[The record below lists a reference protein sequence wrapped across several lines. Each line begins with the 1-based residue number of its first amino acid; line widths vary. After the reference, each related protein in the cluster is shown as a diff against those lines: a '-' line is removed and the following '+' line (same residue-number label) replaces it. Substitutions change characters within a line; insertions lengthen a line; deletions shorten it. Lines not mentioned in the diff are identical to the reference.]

1 MTRNFVCRLLGAAI
15 PAIALCIPL
24 GAAAQELEEIIVTA
38 RKRDESLLEAPL
50 SISVFTDEDL
60 SRAGLQTLEDI
71 SLQTTGLS
79 FQDNIADNRP
89 GRLNTVIR
97 VRGMS
102 PQRGS
107 PHFQLAGL
115 FVDGVFVT
123 GGSQSIP
130 LLDVERVEVIK
141 GPQSA
146 FFGRNTFSGAIN
158 YVTRNPSLTEFAGK
172 VRASAAQFSNTN
184 LAISVGGPLVENLLG
199 YQIGVSRYEK
209 GAMYIANDGGE
220 LGKESSDSIS
230 LTLFAAPSENFTARL
245 RLFNHEDDDG
255 PPAIAY
261 MRGAT
266 YDTCSGTTIR
276 RPDNDGNITSLSPSG
291 YICGRIPNPGEP
303 GAAIVSLNTS
313 LYPAILTRIGSLPAA
328 RNCPSG
334 DCSNWLVQNLVE
346 KTTLGGVPDR
356 RTMGMSREVFRSIL
370 EADYSFAN
378 GMAVSFKASYNDHG
392 VNWIR
397 DFDMTDYESFYTSD
411 PQRNEDRGAELRLT
425 SSPESRINWMVG
437 LSYHK
442 QEIAL
447 SGVGGDV
454 VVPCFLPEA
463 AGCGIVLP
471 NGAVVVAVPLFVTLP
486 PTQGE
491 TSKTRGLFGA
501 ATIPLGDRFALDLE
515 ARYMAD
521 QRTTAG
527 IGVDYNELVPR
538 VILRWEVNDNTNVYA
553 SYSLGVIPGILNTNL
568 INASRNAFVEPYI
581 DRETGQPS
589 TESEYDQITRK
600 APEAGESTPTQEL
613 DAIEVGIKASLLD
626 GRGQISAA
634 AYYYEWVAQVF
645 TNFVVYYQDDSRGAA
660 FRDGIAGT
668 QPGGSPPFQ
677 PQPRTLE
684 FNFPGDSNLWG
695 IEVESSWALT
705 ENWMLGANV
714 AWHDNE
720 YTQFA
725 ATFVQDITGSRNLE
739 GNQAGRYP
747 ELMGNASLSFTD
759 SLNADWDWFARGDFM
774 YYGKTWAGS
783 GGNLAYLEG
792 YWLTNVRA
800 GFERE
805 DLRVELFVNNLLEQ
819 DTWTAATRYTDF
831 TQFTGFRFNIH
842 GVMLAPQELR
852 SWGLQVDW
860 SF

>member
-1 MTRNFVCRLLGAAI
+1 MTRNFACRLFGVAI

-50 SISVFTDEDL
+50 SITVFSDEDL

-158 YVTRNPSLTEFAGK
+158 YVTRNPSLTEFSGK
-172 VRASAAQFSNTN
+172 VRASAGQFSQTN
-184 LAISVGGPLVENLLG
+184 LAVSVGGPLVENRLG
-199 YQIGVSRYEK
+199 YQIGASRYEK

-220 LGKESSDSIS
+220 LGKESSDSVS

-266 YDTCSGTTIR
+266 YDTCSGTTIQ
-276 RPDNDGNITSLSPSG
+276 RPDNDGNIATLSPSG

-313 LYPAILTRIGSLPAA
+313 LYPAILTRISNP
-328 RNCPSG
+328 NCPGG
-334 DCSNWLVQNLVE
+334 DCSNWLVANLVE
-346 KTTLGGVPDR
+346 NTTLDGVPGR
-356 RTMGMSREVFRSIL
+356 RTMGMTREVFRSIL
-370 EADYSFAN
+370 EADYSLSN
-378 GMAVSFKASYNDHG
+378 GMALSFKASYNDHG

-397 DFDMTDYESFYTSD
+397 DFDMTDYEAFYTSD

-437 LSYHK
+437 VSYHK

-454 VVPCFLPEA
+454 VVPCFLPEVI
-463 AGCGIVLP
+463 GCFG
-471 NGAVVVAVPLFVTLP
+471 PLFVSLP

-491 TSKTRGLFGA
+491 TSRTRGAFGA

-521 QRTTAG
+521 QRVTAG
-527 IGVDYNELVPR
+527 IGADYNEVVPR
-538 VILRWEVNDNTNVYA
+538 VILRWQPNDSINVYA
-553 SYSLGVIPGILNTNL
+553 SYSRGVLPGVLNTNL
-568 INASRNAFVEPYI
+568 INASRDAFTEPYI

-613 DAIEVGIKASLLD
+613 DAIEVGIKATVLD
-626 GRGQISAA
+626 GRGQINAA
-634 AYYYEWVAQVF
+634 AYYYEWVAQIF
-645 TNFVVYYQDDSRGAA
+645 TNFVVYYQDDPNPAN
-660 FRDGIAGT
+660 RDGVAGP
-668 QPGGSPPFQ
+668 QQ
-677 PQPRTLE
+677 QPRTLE

-747 ELMGNASLSFTD
+747 ELMGNANLTYTD
-759 SLNADWDWFARGDFM
+759 SLTADWDFFVRGDFM

-783 GGNLAYLEG
+783 GGNLAWLEG
-792 YWLTNVRA
+792 YWLTNLRG
-800 GFERE
+800 GFERD

-831 TQFTGFRFNIH
+831 TQFTGFRFNVH
-842 GVMLAPQELR
+842 GVMLAPQDLR
-852 SWGLQVDW
+852 SWGIQVDW

>member
-1 MTRNFVCRLLGAAI
+1 MVHRLRWRLLGAAI

-24 GAAAQELEEIIVTA
+24 GASAQELEEIIVTA

-50 SISVFTDEDL
+50 SITVFSDEDL
-60 SRAGLQTLEDI
+60 SRAGLLTLEDI
-71 SLQTTGLS
+71 SRQTTGLS

-89 GRLNTVIR
+89 GRLNTVVR

-158 YVTRNPSLTEFAGK
+158 YVTRNPSLTEFSGK
-172 VRASAAQFSNTN
+172 IRASGAQYSQGN
-184 LAISVGGPLVENLLG
+184 LAISVGGPLIENRLG
-199 YQIGVSRYEK
+199 YQLGWNHYNK

-220 LGKESSDSIS
+220 LGKESSESVS
-230 LTLFAAPSENFTARL
+230 LTLFAALNDSFTARM
-245 RLFNHEDDDG
+245 RFFHHEDDDG

-261 MRGAT
+261 LRGAT
-266 YDTCSGTTIR
+266 YDTCSGTTIQ
-276 RPDNDGNITSLSPSG
+276 RPDNDGRITALSPSG
-291 YICGRIPNPGEP
+291 YICGQIPNPGQP
-303 GAAIVSLNTS
+303 GAPALSLNTS
-313 LYPAILTRIGSLPAA
+313 LYPAILTRINNPM
-328 RNCPSG
+328 RCPGG
-334 DCSNWLVQNLVE
+334 DCSNWLVTNLVE
-346 KTTLGGVPDR
+346 NTTLDGVPDR
-356 RTMGMSREVFRSIL
+356 RTMGMTREVFRSIL
-370 EADYSFAN
+370 ELDYGLPN
-378 GMAVSFKASYNDHG
+378 GMALSFKASYNDHG
-392 VNWIR
+392 ANWIR
-397 DFDMTDYESFYTSD
+397 DFDMTDYEAFYTSD

-437 LSYHK
+437 ASYHK

-463 AGCGIVLP
+463 IGCFG
-471 NGAVVVAVPLFVTLP
+471 PLFVSLP

-491 TSKTRGLFGA
+491 TSKTRGVFAA
-501 ATIPLGDRFALDLE
+501 ATVPLGEQFVLDLE

-527 IGVDYNELVPR
+527 IGADYNELVPR
-538 VILRWEVNDNTNVYA
+538 VILRWQVNDNTNLYA
-553 SYSLGVIPGILNTNL
+553 SYSRGVLPGVLNTNL
-568 INASRNAFVEPYI
+568 INASREAFVEPYI

-589 TESEYDQITRK
+589 TESEYGQITRK

-634 AYYYEWVAQVF
+634 AYYYEWVAQIF

-668 QPGGSPPFQ
+668 QPGASPPTQ
-677 PQPRTLE
+677 QQPRTLE

-695 IEVESSWALT
+695 IEVESSWALD
-705 ENWMLGANV
+705 ENWGLGANV
-714 AWHDNE
+714 AWHNNE

-747 ELMGNASLSFTD
+747 ELMGNANLTFTD
-759 SLNADWDWFARGDFM
+759 SLNADWDFFARGDFI

-783 GGNLAYLEG
+783 GGNLAWLEG
-792 YWLTNVRA
+792 YWLTNLRA
-800 GFERE
+800 GVERE
-805 DLRVELFVNNLLEQ
+805 DLRVEFFVNNVLEQ

-831 TQFTGFRFNIH
+831 TQFTGFNFNIH
-842 GVMLAPQELR
+842 GVMLAPQDLR
-852 SWGLQVDW
+852 SVGIQVDW

>member
-1 MTRNFVCRLLGAAI
+1 MTHKLVVRLLGAAI

-24 GAAAQELEEIIVTA
+24 GGSAQELEEIIVTA

-89 GRLNTVIR
+89 GRLNTVVR

-158 YVTRNPSLTEFAGK
+158 YVTRNPSLTEFSGK
-172 VRASAAQFSNTN
+172 VRASAAQFSQTN
-184 LAISVGGPLVENLLG
+184 LAVSVGGPLIENRLG
-199 YQIGVSRYEK
+199 YQVGVNRYEK

-220 LGKESSDSIS
+220 LGKESSDSVS
-230 LTLFAAPSENFTARL
+230 LTLFAALNDNFTARL

-266 YDTCSGTTIR
+266 YDTCAGTTIR
-276 RPDNDGNITSLSPSG
+276 RPDNAGNIATLSPSG

-313 LYPAILTRIGSLPAA
+313 LYPAILTRITNP
-328 RNCPSG
+328 NCPNG
-334 DCSNWLVQNLVE
+334 DCSNWLVTNLVE
-346 KTTLGGVPDR
+346 NTTLDGVPSR

-370 EADYSFAN
+370 EADYSLAN
-378 GMAVSFKASYNDHG
+378 GMALSFKASYNDHG

-397 DFDMTDYESFYTSD
+397 DFDMTDYEAFYTSD
-411 PQRNEDRGAELRLT
+411 PQRNEDRGAELRLM
-425 SSPESRINWMVG
+425 SSSESRINWMVG

-463 AGCGIVLP
+463 IGCFG
-471 NGAVVVAVPLFVTLP
+471 PLFVSLP

-491 TSKTRGLFGA
+491 TSRTRGVFGA
-501 ATIPLGDRFALDLE
+501 ATIPLGDQFALDLE

-527 IGVDYNELVPR
+527 IAADYNELVPR
-538 VILRWEVNDNTNVYA
+538 VILRWQPNDNMNVYA
-553 SYSLGVIPGILNTNL
+553 SYSRGVLPGVLNTNL
-568 INASRNAFVEPYI
+568 INASREAFREPYV

-613 DAIEVGIKASLLD
+613 DAIEVGIKATVLD
-626 GRGQISAA
+626 GRGQINAA
-634 AYYYEWVAQVF
+634 AYYYEWVAQIF
-645 TNFVVYYQDDSRGAA
+645 TNFVVYYQDDPNPAN
-660 FRDGIAGT
+660 RDGVAGP
-668 QPGGSPPFQ
+668 QQ
-677 PQPRTLE
+677 QPRTLE

-695 IEVESSWALT
+695 IEVESSWALDD
-705 ENWMLGANV
+705 NWALGANV

-747 ELMGNASLSFTD
+747 ELMGNANLTFTD
-759 SLNADWDWFARGDFM
+759 SLTADWDFFVRSDFM

-783 GGNLAYLEG
+783 GGNLAWLEG
-792 YWLTNVRA
+792 YWLTNLRG
-800 GFERE
+800 GFERD
-805 DLRVELFVNNLLEQ
+805 DLRVELFVNNVLQQ

-831 TQFTGFRFNIH
+831 TQFTGFNFNVH
-842 GVMLAPQELR
+842 GVMLAPQDLR
-852 SWGLQVDW
+852 SWGIQVDW

>member
-15 PAIALCIPL
+15 PAIALSIPL
-24 GAAAQELEEIIVTA
+24 GTAAQELEEIIVTA

-50 SISVFTDEDL
+50 SISVFSDEDL

-158 YVTRNPSLTEFAGK
+158 YVTRNPSLTEFSGK
-172 VRASAAQFSNTN
+172 VRASAGQFSQYNI
-184 LAISVGGPLVENLLG
+184 AASYGGPIVEDKLAF
-199 YQIGVSRYEK
+199 QIGASDYDK
-209 GAMYIANDGGE
+209 GAMYTANDGGE
-220 LGKESSDSIS
+220 LGKESSDSFS
-230 LTLFAAPSENFTARL
+230 LTLFATPSESFSTRL
-245 RLFNHEDDDG
+245 RLFYHEDDDG

-261 MRGAT
+261 LRGAS
-266 YDTCSGTTIR
+266 YDTCSGTTIQ
-276 RPDNDGNITSLSPSG
+276 RPDNAGNITTLSPSG
-291 YICGRIPNPGEP
+291 YICGQIPNPGQP

-313 LYPAILTRIGSLPAA
+313 LYPAILTRINHPT
-328 RNCPSG
+328 RCPGG
-334 DCSNWLVQNLVE
+334 DCSNWLVANLVQN
-346 KTTLGGVPDR
+346 TTLDGVPDR
-356 RTMGMSREVFRSIL
+356 STMGMSREVFRSIL
-370 EADYSFAN
+370 EIDYSLAN

-397 DFDMTDYESFYTSD
+397 DFDMTDYEAFYTSD

-437 LSYHK
+437 ASYHK

-463 AGCGIVLP
+463 IGCFG
-471 NGAVVVAVPLFVTLP
+471 PLFVSLP

-491 TSKTRGLFGA
+491 TSKTSGVFGA
-501 ATIPLGDRFALDLE
+501 ATFPLGDRFALDVE

-521 QRTTAG
+521 ERITAG
-527 IGVDYNELVPR
+527 IGADYNEIVPR
-538 VILRWEVNDNTNVYA
+538 VILRWQPNDNTNVYA
-553 SYSLGVIPGILNTNL
+553 SYSRGVLPGVLNTNL
-568 INASRNAFVEPYI
+568 INASREPFVEPYI

-613 DAIEVGIKASLLD
+613 DAIEVGIKATVMD

-634 AYYYEWVAQVF
+634 AYYYEWVAQIF
-645 TNFVVYYQDDSRGAA
+645 TNFVVYYQDDPSPAN
-660 FRDGIAGT
+660 RDGVAGP
-668 QPGGSPPFQ
+668 QQ
-677 PQPRTLE
+677 QPRTLE

-695 IEVESSWALT
+695 IEVESSWALD
-705 ENWMLGANV
+705 ENWALGANV

-805 DLRVELFVNNLLEQ
+805 GLRVEFYVNNVLEQ

-831 TQFTGFRFNIH
+831 TQFTGFNFNVH
-842 GVMLAPQELR
+842 GVMLAPQDLR
-852 SWGLQVDW
+852 SAGLQVDW

>member
-1 MTRNFVCRLLGAAI
+1 MTRNLRWRLLGVAI

-24 GAAAQELEEIIVTA
+24 GAGAQELEEIIVTA

-50 SISVFTDEDL
+50 SISVFSDEDL

-158 YVTRNPSLTEFAGK
+158 YVTRNPSLTEFEGK
-172 VRASAAQFSNTN
+172 VRVSAGQYSSYNIAASY
-184 LAISVGGPLVENLLG
+184 GGPLIQDRLAFQV
-199 YQIGVSRYEK
+199 GVSDYNK
-209 GAMYIANDGGE
+209 GSMYTASDGGE
-220 LGKESSDSIS
+220 LGTEESESIS
-230 LTLFAAPSENFTARL
+230 LTLFGEFTENFSARL
-245 RLFNHEDDDG
+245 RVFDHSDDDG

-261 MRGAT
+261 LRGAT
-266 YDTCSGTTIR
+266 YDTCAGTTIR
-276 RPDNDGNITSLSPSG
+276 RPDNDGNIATLSPSG
-291 YICGRIPNPGEP
+291 YICGQIPNPGQP
-303 GAAIVSLNTS
+303 AAPNVSLNTS
-313 LYPAILTRIGSLPAA
+313 LYPAILTRISGLPAA
-328 RNCPSG
+328 TNCPTG
-334 DCSNWLVQNLVE
+334 DCSNWLVDNLVS
-346 KTTLGGVPDR
+346 KTTLDGVPDR
-356 RTMGMSREVFRSIL
+356 RTMGMTREVFRSIL
-370 EADYSFAN
+370 ELDYGFAN

-437 LSYHK
+437 ASYHK

-471 NGAVVVAVPLFVTLP
+471 NGAVIVPVPLFVTLP

-491 TSKTRGLFGA
+491 TSKTRGIFAA
-501 ATIPLGDRFALDLE
+501 ATVPLGEQFALDIE

-521 QRTTAG
+521 QRVTAG
-527 IGVDYNELVPR
+527 IGADYNEIVPR
-538 VILRWEVNDNTNVYA
+538 VILRWQPNDNMNLYA
-553 SYSLGVIPGILNTNL
+553 SYSRGVLPGVLNTNL
-568 INASRNAFVEPYI
+568 INASREPFVEPYI

-613 DAIEVGIKASLLD
+613 DAIEVGIKASVLD

-634 AYYYEWVAQVF
+634 AYYYEWVAQIF
-645 TNFVVYYQDDSRGAA
+645 TNFVVYYQDDPDPAN
-660 FRDGIAGT
+660 RDGVAGPQT
-668 QPGGSPPFQ
+668 
-677 PQPRTLE
+677 QPRTLE

-705 ENWMLGANV
+705 ENWALGANV

-747 ELMGNASLSFTD
+747 ELMGNANLTFTD
-759 SLNADWDWFARGDFM
+759 SLTADMDFFVRGDFM

-783 GGNLAYLEG
+783 GGNLAWLEG
-792 YWLTNVRA
+792 YWLTNLRA
-800 GFERE
+800 GVERE
-805 DLRVELFVNNLLEQ
+805 NLRVEFYVDNVFEQ

-831 TQFTGFRFNIH
+831 TQFTGFNFNVH
-842 GVMLAPQELR
+842 GVMLAPQDLR
-852 SWGLQVDW
+852 SAGIQVDW

>member
-1 MTRNFVCRLLGAAI
+1 MTRNFACRLFGVVI

-50 SISVFTDEDL
+50 SITVFSDEDL

-71 SLQTTGLS
+71 SMQTTGLS

-158 YVTRNPSLTEFAGK
+158 YVTRNPSLTEFSGK
-172 VRASAAQFSNTN
+172 VRASAGQFSQTN
-184 LAISVGGPLVENLLG
+184 LAVSVGGPLVENRLG
-199 YQIGVSRYEK
+199 YQIGASRYEK

-220 LGKESSDSIS
+220 LGKESSDSVS

-266 YDTCSGTTIR
+266 YDTCSGTTIQ
-276 RPDNDGNITSLSPSG
+276 RPDNDGNIATLSPSG
-291 YICGRIPNPGEP
+291 YICGRIPNPGES

-313 LYPAILTRIGSLPAA
+313 LYPAILTRITNP
-328 RNCPSG
+328 NCPGG
-334 DCSNWLVQNLVE
+334 DCSNWLVANLVE
-346 KTTLGGVPDR
+346 NTTLDGVPGR
-356 RTMGMSREVFRSIL
+356 RTMGMTREVFRSIL
-370 EADYSFAN
+370 EADYSLSN
-378 GMAVSFKASYNDHG
+378 GMALSFKASYNDHG

-397 DFDMTDYESFYTSD
+397 DFDMTDYEAFYTSD

-425 SSPESRINWMVG
+425 SSLESRINWMVG
-437 LSYHK
+437 VSYHK

-463 AGCGIVLP
+463 IGCFG
-471 NGAVVVAVPLFVTLP
+471 PLFVSLP

-491 TSKTRGLFGA
+491 TSRTRGAFGA
-501 ATIPLGDRFALDLE
+501 ATIPLGEQFALDLE

-521 QRTTAG
+521 QRVTAG
-527 IGVDYNELVPR
+527 IGADYNEVVPR
-538 VILRWEVNDNTNVYA
+538 VILRWQPNDSINVYA
-553 SYSLGVIPGILNTNL
+553 SYSRGVLPGVLNTNL
-568 INASRNAFVEPYI
+568 INASRDAFTEPYI

-613 DAIEVGIKASLLD
+613 DAIEVGIKATVLD
-626 GRGQISAA
+626 GRGQINAA
-634 AYYYEWVAQVF
+634 AYYYEWVAQIF
-645 TNFVVYYQDDSRGAA
+645 TNFVVYYQDDPNPAN
-660 FRDGIAGT
+660 RDGVAGP
-668 QPGGSPPFQ
+668 QQ
-677 PQPRTLE
+677 QPRTLE

-747 ELMGNASLSFTD
+747 ELMGNANLTYTD
-759 SLNADWDWFARGDFM
+759 SLTADWDFFVRSDFM

-783 GGNLAYLEG
+783 GGNLAWLEG
-792 YWLTNVRA
+792 YWLTNLRG
-800 GFERE
+800 GFERD
-805 DLRVELFVNNLLEQ
+805 DLRVELFVNNVLEQ

-831 TQFTGFRFNIH
+831 TQFTGFNFNVH
-842 GVMLAPQELR
+842 GVMLAPQDLR
-852 SWGLQVDW
+852 SWGIQVDW

>member
-1 MTRNFVCRLLGAAI
+1 MTHTLRSRLLGAAI

-24 GAAAQELEEIIVTA
+24 GGSAQELEEIIVTA

-158 YVTRNPSLTEFAGK
+158 YVTRNPSLTEFEGK
-172 VRASAAQFSNTN
+172 VRASAGQYSQTN
-184 LAISVGGPLVENLLG
+184 LAVSVGGPLVENRLG
-199 YQIGVSRYEK
+199 YQIGVNRYEK
-209 GAMYIANDGGE
+209 GAMYIASDGGE
-220 LGKESSDSIS
+220 LGKERSDSLS
-230 LTLFAAPSENFTARL
+230 LTLYAAPSDNFTARL
-245 RLFNHEDDDG
+245 RVFNHEDDDG

-261 MRGAT
+261 LRGAS
-266 YDTCSGTTIR
+266 YDTCAGTTIR
-276 RPDNDGNITSLSPSG
+276 RPDNDGNIATLSPSG

-303 GAAIVSLNTS
+303 AAPFVSLNTS
-313 LYPAILTRIGSLPAA
+313 LYPAILTRITNP
-328 RNCPSG
+328 NCPNG
-334 DCSNWLVQNLVE
+334 DCSNWLVTNLVE
-346 KTTLGGVPDR
+346 STTLDGVPSR
-356 RTMGMSREVFRSIL
+356 RTMGMTREVFRSIL
-370 EADYSFAN
+370 EADYSLAN
-378 GMAVSFKASYNDHG
+378 GMALSFKASYNDHG

-397 DFDMTDYESFYTSD
+397 DFDMTDYEAFYTSD

-454 VVPCFLPEA
+454 VVPCFLPEVI
-463 AGCGIVLP
+463 GCFG
-471 NGAVVVAVPLFVTLP
+471 PLFVSLP

-491 TSKTRGLFGA
+491 TSKTRGVFGA
-501 ATIPLGDRFALDLE
+501 ATIPLGDQFALDLE

-521 QRTTAG
+521 QRVTAG
-527 IGVDYNELVPR
+527 IGADYNELVPR
-538 VILRWEVNDNTNVYA
+538 VILRWQPNDSTNLYA
-553 SYSLGVIPGILNTNL
+553 SYSRGVLPGVLNTNL
-568 INASRNAFVEPYI
+568 INASRDPFVEPYI

-613 DAIEVGIKASLLD
+613 DAIEVGIKATVLD
-626 GRGQISAA
+626 GRGQINAA
-634 AYYYEWVAQVF
+634 AYYYKWVAQIF
-645 TNFVVYYQDDSRGAA
+645 TNFVVYYQDDPNPAN
-660 FRDGIAGT
+660 RDGVAGP
-668 QPGGSPPFQ
+668 QQ
-677 PQPRTLE
+677 QPRTLE

-705 ENWMLGANV
+705 DKWMLGTNV

-747 ELMGNASLSFTD
+747 ELMGNASLTYTD
-759 SLNADWDWFARGDFM
+759 SLNADWDFFARGDFM

-783 GGNLAYLEG
+783 GGNLAWLEG
-792 YWLTNVRA
+792 YWLTNLRG

-805 DLRVELFVNNLLEQ
+805 NLRVELYVNNVLEQ

-831 TQFTGFRFNIH
+831 TQFTGFNFNVH
-842 GVMLAPQELR
+842 GVMLAPQDLR
-852 SWGLQVDW
+852 SWGIQVDW